1 MHRVMMGSQ
10 RWSPLLATLFVAP
23 LFASACAPPDA
34 GPASLIVFEGARVIV
49 GDGGDPIENA
59 TLVVENGRITQV
71 GTQLDAPAGAAR
83 VDLTGKTVMPAIV
96 NAHMH
101 LSGTREELIGQLEH
115 NAYYGARAVV
125 SLGTDSSAASFALR
139 DEPTPGAARLLTA
152 SRGITAPEPGRSEV
166 PYWVTTEAEARQAVQ
181 ELAARPVD
189 IVKIWVDD
197 RGGQYTKLAPNLYGA
212 VIDEAHNNGLKVTAH
227 IFALADAKG
236 LLRAGVDA
244 FAHSVRDR
252 DIDDEFVTLVQE
264 RPEVVLVPNLPNR
277 GVAVDLSWL
286 SGTIPAAELAEMQ
299 AEAVDDPDRQRSY
312 GIQARN
318 LDRLHEAGM
327 RIAFGT
333 DGGSPWAAHLEMED
347 MVAAGMTPAEVIE
360 AATHSAAELM
370 GLADM
375 GTLAAGKSAD
385 FIVLDANPLEDI
397 TNTRQISAVYLR
409 GVEVD
414 RDAISARLTGGMAAN

>member
-1 MHRVMMGSQ
+1 MRRVTMSSR
-10 RWSPLLATLFVAP
+10 RWFPLLATPFLAP
-23 LFASACAPPDA
+23 LLASACAAPDA

-49 GDGGDPIENA
+49 GDGSDPIENA

-71 GTQLDAPAGAAR
+71 GAQLDAPASAAR

-115 NAYYGARAVV
+115 NTYYGAGAVV
-125 SLGTDSSAASFALR
+125 SLGTDSSAASFALK
-139 DEPTPGAARLLTA
+139 DEPAPGAARLLTA
-152 SRGITAPEPGRSEV
+152 GRGITAPEPGRGEV

-181 ELAARPVD
+181 ELAAKPVG

-212 VIDEAHNNGLKVTAH
+212 VIDEAHNNGLKVIAH
-227 IFALADAKG
+227 IFALADAKD
-236 LLRAGVDA
+236 LLRAGIDA
-244 FAHSVRDR
+244 FAHSVRDL
-252 DIDDEFVTLVQE
+252 DVDDEFVTLVQE

-299 AEAVDDPDRQRSY
+299 ARAVDNPDAQLSY

-318 LDRLHEAGM
+318 LDRLNEAGM

-347 MVAAGMTPAEVIE
+347 MVAAGMTPAEVIM
-360 AATHSAAELM
+360 AATRSSAEHM

-375 GTLAAGKSAD
+375 GTLAEGKSAD
-385 FIVLDANPLEDI
+385 FIVLNANPLDDI

-414 RDAISARLTGGMAAN
+414 RDAISARLTGEMAVN